1 MTEIVENMK
10 KHGMHV
16 EAVDIVYTFGIEDK
30 FSPHKIL
37 ISFLRESK
45 DAWKRTKRDA
55 PVLLKK
61 EANEKHLAALQ
72 SVIKCLEDKKI
83 DPAKLLP
90 GWQIKDKIIK
100 LEKDIADWNKQI
112 MENKIMPKRKVGEIE
127 SSNKWNGQEMKRCRF
142 TAKGSTPNAS
152 CLMTSPHV
160 FQVHDP
166 RAANY
171 ADEKRSY
178 GGLTPNLFDGGFGGY
193 ISHPAVSAASHVY
206 NTGALPDALGPAVG
220 AGSRV
225 NAVGV
230 EVSMSPG
237 ITTRPTGSFNG
248 VHGETAVDKYGQM
261 MHANGSSYGWHRAG
275 DAAYDDRVIGQSFTG
290 LPATIVFD
298 GLYRPSP
305 SLDRFAGLINHSSI
319 AGGNPSSSSD
329 LYSFA
334 DAVI

>member
-1 MTEIVENMK
+1 MV
-10 KHGMHV
+10 V
-16 EAVDIVYTFGIEDK
+16 
-30 FSPHKIL
+30 
-37 ISFLRESK
+37 SFVALSQ
-45 DAWKRTKRDA
+45 
-55 PVLLKK
+55 KK

-100 LEKDIADWNKQI
+100 LEKDIADWNKQK
-112 MENKIMPKRKVGEIE
+112 MENKIMPKRKAVEIE
-127 SSNKWNGQEMKRCRF
+127 SSNKWNGQGIKHCRF
-142 TAKGSTPNAS
+142 TDKGSTLSAS
-152 CLMTSPHV
+152 SLMTSSHV

-178 GGLTPNLFDGGFGGY
+178 NGLTSNLFDGGFCGY
-193 ISHPAVSAASHVY
+193 INSHPAVSAASHVY
-206 NTGALPDALGPAVG
+206 NTGALPDVLGPTVG
-220 AGSRV
+220 AGGRV
-225 NAVGV
+225 NAVSV

-237 ITTRPTGSFNG
+237 ITTRPPGSFNG

-261 MHANGSSYGWHRAG
+261 MYANGSSYGWHRAG
-275 DAAYDDRVIGQSFTG
+275 DAAYNDRVIGSFTG
-290 LPATIVFD
+290 QPATIAFD

-305 SLDRFAGLINHSSI
+305 SLDRFPGLINHSSI
-319 AGGNPSSSSD
+319 GGGNQNSSSD

-334 DAVI
+334 DSVI